1 MQDADGVSGVPE
13 ILDNI
18 ELRVGVGDWW
28 LEKQSSGECADILFA
43 VRLPSFPVGL
53 LRSPVGLASLD

>member
-1 MQDADGVSGVPE
+1 MALAKFRKFWIILSRGWQSATDGWKNNLPTSALVFS
-13 ILDNI
+13 
-18 ELRVGVGDWW
+18 
-28 LEKQSSGECADILFA
+28 FA